1 MQLYLLPSSLSKSQG
16 ADFGASRNRRTP
28 AGRAFR
34 AAEKRQEAARL
45 KLFDGKKN
53 AMFHMFVYIPLPSN
67 VSLILCH
74 LPLSNNSCSDQHL
87 LITRFL
93 GILLMGT
100 FVMNQIFMYH
110 FNAFCA
116 NIRLFIMTS
125 HRRTQPPFF
134 QHLTEL

>member
-1 MQLYLLPSSLSKSQG
+1 
-16 ADFGASRNRRTP
+16 
-28 AGRAFR
+28 
-34 AAEKRQEAARL
+34 
-45 KLFDGKKN
+45 
-53 AMFHMFVYIPLPSN
+53 
-67 VSLILCH
+67 
-74 LPLSNNSCSDQHL
+74 
-87 LITRFL
+87 
-93 GILLMGT
+93 MGT